1 MSERKYEH
9 TLDMDQLLDIAARY
23 EQAVVEGQ
31 HRMWEG
37 NDKTALHKAIDA
49 LELAR
54 DMFYLALPE
63 DVRNEFQDALTERVL
78 NERADA

>member
-1 MSERKYEH
+1 MTERKYEH
-9 TLDMDQLLDIAARY
+9 TLDMDRLVDTAARY
-23 EQAVVEGQ
+23 EQAVEEGQ
-31 HRMWEG
+31 NRMWEG

-63 DVRNEFQDALTERVL
+63 DVREEFTDALTERVL
-78 NERADA
+78 TDRMSA

>member
-1 MSERKYEH
+1 MPERKYEH

-23 EQAVVEGQ
+23 EQTVVEGQ

-63 DVRNEFQDALTERVL
+63 DVRDEFADALTERVIK
-78 NERADA
+78 ERAEA

>member
-1 MSERKYEH
+1 MSERKFEH
-9 TLDMDQLLDIAARY
+9 TLDMDRLLDTAAHY
-23 EQAVVEGQ
+23 EQVVLEGQ
-31 HRMWEG
+31 DAMWDGRDTE
-37 NDKTALHKAIDA
+37 ALHKAIDA
-49 LELAR
+49 LEAAR